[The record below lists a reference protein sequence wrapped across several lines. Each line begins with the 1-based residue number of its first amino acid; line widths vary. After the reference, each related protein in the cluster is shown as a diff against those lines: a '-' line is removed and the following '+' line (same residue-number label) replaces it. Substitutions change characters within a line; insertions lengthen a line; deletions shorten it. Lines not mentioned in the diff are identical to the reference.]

1 MKPLSSRLRAPRPA
15 GPQRGGTAVG
25 FLAGLVVGLLV
36 AAVAAVM
43 VSRAPIPF
51 VDKDISV
58 NLRRFRAPDGRPPD
72 PNVALRSP
80 SADAPGA
87 NGAVPEAPVNFD
99 GAQPTGTGVYLLQAG
114 AFRRLAD
121 AESMRAR
128 LALLGYEGRIQQ
140 ALVNDETVYRVR
152 VGPYNALDS
161 MNMARADLAGSGIE
175 VSVVRQ

>member
-1 MKPLSSRLRAPRPA
+1 MIRIPRSPARAR
-15 GPQRGGTAVG
+15 QRGGTAAG
-25 FLAGLVVGLLV
+25 FLVGVVTGLLIAV
-36 AAVAAVM
+36 LAAILVT
-43 VSRAPIPF
+43 RAPVPF

-58 NLRRFRAPDGRPPD
+58 SLRRPLAGEGGAPD
-72 PNVALRSP
+72 PNRALRTEDP
-80 SADAPGA
+80 QLSAVEGGPQPGA
-87 NGAVPEAPVNFD
+87 ALDSGGLSPNAI
-99 GAQPTGTGVYLLQAG
+99 YLLQAG

-152 VGPYNALDS
+152 VGPYNALDT
-161 MNMARADLAGSGIE
+161 MNLARAELAGSGIE